1 MWPNGPWG
9 ALQVDGSLTLT
20 CTVALFADVLP
31 LLLLQPSEIIVA
43 ATSRRTKTEIV
54 LRIANYPPHVS
65 GRLGPFQAVARNR
78 RTQKALLMCRQSRF
92 QKGLAVGGTGF

>member
-54 LRIANYPPHVS
+54 LRIANYPPS
-65 GRLGPFQAVARNR
+65 CFGPLGPFASGGAQPSDIKSLTDVQAFSLPKRA
-78 RTQKALLMCRQSRF
+78 C
-92 QKGLAVGGTGF
+92 GW